1 MLVLKKAFVGR
12 SRHYFSHTNAAFCFA
27 SDRISARAAF
37 LTQTGAHKIN
47 LSSVNDVESEHLT
60 LMNILNRGTAV

>member
-12 SRHYFSHTNAAFCFA
+12 SRHYFSHTNAAFCVA
-27 SDRISARAAF
+27 SDRISARAGF

-47 LSSVNDVESEHLT
+47 LSSVNDVLNQ
-60 LMNILNRGTAV
+60 NILNRGTAV